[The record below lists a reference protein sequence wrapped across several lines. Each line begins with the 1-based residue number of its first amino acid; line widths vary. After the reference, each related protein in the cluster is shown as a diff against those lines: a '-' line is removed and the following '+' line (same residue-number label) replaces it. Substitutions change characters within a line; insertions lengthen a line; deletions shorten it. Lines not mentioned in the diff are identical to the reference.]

1 MTATEAAKQL
11 GVSRKT
17 YYKWEQRGL
26 EALLDGL
33 EDRDAGRPEAP
44 LEQELQEQFERERE
58 ELQRCNEQLQQK
70 LELKD
75 LVLQAERQER
85 SKKKGVPENDCRKA

>member
-1 MTATEAAKQL
+1 MKVRCGLMTATEAARQL

-33 EDRDAGRPEAP
+33 EDRDTGRPEAAH
-44 LEQELQEQFERERE
+44 EKVLQEQFERERE
-58 ELQRCNEQLQQK
+58 ELQHRNEQLQQK

-85 SKKKGVPENDCRKA
+85 SKKK